1 MDSPLANPWKEALV
15 SEKVGFIG
23 LGAMG
28 TPMAWNIHGG
38 GFELSVFN
46 RTPDRTR
53 PFAEQGVTAF
63 STPALLAAGSDI
75 VVTMVSDDEALHAV
89 LNGDGGVLAGLG
101 RGKVV
106 VNMGTVS
113 PEATLAAAEAVHA
126 LGAHFV
132 DAPVSGTV
140 QPAEE
145 AKLVVLAGGTGEDV
159 ARVRPVLETIGKV
172 VVHCGDL
179 PQGTHMKLVL
189 NLMLGNLMQTLAE
202 GLSLGS
208 ALELDPRQVL
218 DTVADGPLG
227 APLFQLK
234 GGNILA
240 GDFDKQFPLDLLF
253 KDLNLVQETA
263 GKVQVPLPQTA
274 ATREAANTARATG
287 HGDEDM
293 AALIRVLEQVTGR
306 EIRG

>member
-1 MDSPLANPWKEALV
+1 L
-15 SEKVGFIG
+15 SERVGFIG

-28 TPMAWNIHGG
+28 TPMAWNIYGG
-38 GFELSVFN
+38 GFRLGVFN

-63 STPALLAAGSDI
+63 STPALLAAESDI
-75 VVTMVSDDEALHAV
+75 VVIMVADDAALNAV

-101 RGKVV
+101 RGKMVI
-106 VNMGTVS
+106 NMSTVS
-113 PEATLAAAEAVHA
+113 PETTRAVAEPVHA
-126 LGAHFV
+126 VGAHFV

-145 AKLVVLAGGTGEDV
+145 GSLVVLAGGTGEDV
-159 ARVRPVLETIGKV
+159 ARARPILEAMGKG

-202 GLSLGS
+202 GLSLGH
-208 ALELDPRQVL
+208 ALELDPRQILEAVGG
-218 DTVADGPLG
+218 GPLG

-253 KDLNLVQETA
+253 KDLNLVQDTA
-263 GKVQVPLPQTA
+263 GKVRLPLPQTA
-274 ATREAANTARATG
+274 ATREAASTARALG

-306 EIRG
+306 EVRD